1 MQLVNCMEAAV
12 AAHFSEVAQRFPEA
26 CLCQRCRL
34 DVMALALNALPPRYV
49 VSETGKVY
57 ARTEQLGQ
65 QYNADI
71 TIALTHAFTQVMAA
85 PRHQKGE
92 EEG

>member
-12 AAHFSEVAQRFPEA
+12 AAHFSEVARRFPEA
-26 CLCQRCRL
+26 CRCPRCRL
-34 DVMALALNALPPRYV
+34 DVLALALNALPPRYV
-49 VSETGKVY
+49 VSETGEVY
-57 ARTEQLGQ
+57 ARAEQLSQ

-71 TIALTHAFTQVMAA
+71 AIALTRAFSQVLAA

-92 EEG
+92 GEA